1 MEINKITKDKNNKI
15 YFFDI
20 TWNKYELENY

>member
-1 MEINKITKDKNNKI
+1 MEINKI

-20 TWNKYELENY
+20 SIHRGTQNHIFE